1 MWTGA
6 FKHSRTLDVGADRN
20 STVVQNIESAMKG
33 YGNGARAV
41 VGVNWQ
47 QGGGHVFNIENS
59 NGNIVAV
66 DAQTGRRS
74 SLSNA
79 LNGSKPMQTQI
90 TRTDNLR
97 IAEKAK
103 ESVTTRRY

>member
-1 MWTGA
+1 
-6 FKHSRTLDVGADRN
+6 
-20 STVVQNIESAMKG
+20 MKS
-33 YGNGARAV
+33 YGNGTRAV

-47 QGGGHVFNIENS
+47 NGGGHVFNIENS
-59 NGNIVAV
+59 NGKIVAV

-79 LNGSKPMQTQI
+79 LNGSKPRDAQT

-97 IAEKAK
+97 KGERI
-103 ESVTTRRY
+103 SYY